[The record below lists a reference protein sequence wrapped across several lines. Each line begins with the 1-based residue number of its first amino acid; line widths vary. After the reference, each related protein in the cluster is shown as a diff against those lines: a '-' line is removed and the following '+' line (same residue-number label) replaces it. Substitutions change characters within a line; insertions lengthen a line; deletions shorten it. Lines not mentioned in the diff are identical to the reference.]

1 MKEDAF
7 ANLASLLAPLLS
19 SPEIMGKL
27 GSLFSSGAGESEGS
41 EASESA
47 SVSAEPTRRD
57 IGGSERAKRR
67 EQLLR
72 ALRPYLSPAKCE
84 RLDGLVRVSS
94 MLELLN
100 ESKTL

>member
-1 MKEDAF
+1 M

-19 SPEIMGKL
+19 SPEIMGRL
-27 GSLFSSGAGESEGS
+27 GSLLSGEGTS
-41 EASESA
+41 GGGGEASESTT
-47 SVSAEPTRRD
+47 VSAEPSRPVSE
-57 IGGSERAKRR
+57 GSSRGKRR

-100 ESKTL
+100 ESKSL